1 MSRSLDRDEQLESA
15 LERVSILEE
24 DYEQVLIK
32 AAEAETEYR
41 VRFAKAYLG
50 ADGTEKARNS
60 TAIIEVERW
69 LEERNRTEAVKEF
82 TREKLKDAQ
91 AAVSARQSLLSASI
105 RTNNAFA

>member
-1 MSRSLDRDEQLESA
+1 MSRSLDRDEQLEAA
-15 LERVSILEE
+15 LERVSVLEE
-24 DYEQVLIK
+24 DYEQALIK

-41 VRFAKAYLG
+41 VRFAKAFLS

-60 TAIIEVERW
+60 EAIIAVERF
-69 LEERNRTEAVKEF
+69 LEERNRTEAVREF

-91 AAVSARQSLLSASI
+91 AAVSARQSLLSASL